1 MRITVLMGGTSAE
14 RDVSIAS
21 GLRIVQALRSR
32 GHDVTAFDTARGVI
46 KREDEAQVAA
56 DGMKVKP
63 PSLED
68 LATMERT
75 SLSPSLG
82 TVPAIRDAE
91 VVFLALHGGQGE
103 DGTIQALLDLSG
115 VRYTGSGHLSSALAM
130 DKDLS
135 KQLFRAAGVMT
146 ADWLMAP
153 VSSAQVERELGL
165 PVVVKPSKQGST
177 VGLTLVRKSEDLLPA
192 MKEARRYD
200 DEVMVEA
207 YIPGRELTVSVLGDQ
222 ALPVGEIIPKHEIYD
237 YECKYTAGMAVE
249 EFPAKLARDEAE
261 RLQALALRAYRALKL
276 SGYGRVDFRRRDDG
290 VSFCLEANTLPGM
303 TELSL
308 MPQAAQAAGIS
319 FSELC
324 ERIVY
329 LAMSAADRP

>member
-68 LATMERT
+68 LAQMQRT

-82 TVPAIRDAE
+82 TVPAVREAE

-192 MKEARRYD
+192 VKEARRYD
-200 DEVMVEA
+200 DEVMIEA
-207 YIPGRELTVSVLGDQ
+207 YVPGRELTVSVLGDQ

-237 YECKYTAGMAVE
+237 YECKYTSGMALE

-276 SGYGRVDFRRRDDG
+276 SGYGRIDFRRRDDG

-329 LAMSAADRP
+329 LAMSAADQP